1 MDNARPFSL
10 RRRLLL
16 LLLSAVTLL
25 WLVTAVTSFFDTRHE
40 INELLDAQLAQSA
53 QVLLAQAAHDLEE
66 VVDEEKDRHEKKD
79 RREHHKYE
87 QRVAFQIWDA
97 DGQLVLRSANA
108 PLTPLAQEPSGYSD
122 SRIGGQKW
130 RVFSRWDAKQEYQ
143 IQVGERYDE
152 RDELAIKIAR
162 RMLYPLLFALPVLAL
177 LIWLITGRGL
187 APLQRVSREVAQRA
201 PQRLD
206 PLAVAGTP
214 EEILPLVQSL
224 NTLFR
229 RLEQAFE
236 NERRFTADAAHEL
249 RTPLAALKTQAQVAL
264 RAGDAGQRTQALQQ
278 VIQGVDRATHLVQQ
292 LLTLARLDP
301 QTGAMAGAKIDL
313 QALAASVL
321 AEIAP
326 AAVAKDIELSLAEGG
341 GSVLGD
347 ATALGILIRNLA
359 DNAVRYTPPAG
370 RVTVSVAQSGG
381 EVMLEVTDTGPG
393 IPPEERARVLER
405 FYRVLGS
412 GEIGSGL
419 GLSIVKRIAELHG
432 ARVSLSEGENGMGL
446 RVRVVFGKAEQ

>member
-16 LLLSAVTLL
+16 LLLSAVALL

-53 QVLLAQAAHDLEE
+53 QVLLAQTAHDLEE

-122 SRIGGQKW
+122 SRLGGQKW
-130 RVFSRWDAKQEYQ
+130 RVFARWDAKQEYQ

-162 RMLYPLLFALPVLAL
+162 RMLYPLLFALPALAL

-236 NERRFTADAAHEL
+236 SERRFTADAAHEL

-264 RAGDAGQRTQALQQ
+264 RAGDAGQRSQALQQ

-326 AAVAKDIELSLAEGG
+326 AAVAKDIELTLAEGS

-432 ARVSLSEGENGMGL
+432 ARVSLGEGENGMGL